1 MRCVVLALAF
11 LAGPARAAV
20 PGSLGREVA
29 VPERLPAGAEYSLP
43 LPALLAYGEKLFSA
57 NWTIQEGAGRPGTK
71 GTGAALSDP
80 SRPLRFPRNFNR
92 VSAPDANSCAGC
104 HHSPS
109 PGGDGDIVANVF
121 VTAQRF
127 DFATFDLLDL
137 VPTGGAKDERGEGV
151 TVQDIGNS
159 RATLG
164 MFGSGYIEMLARQM
178 TRDLQA
184 TRDRITPG
192 QAELLESTGVSFGVL
207 GRRADGTWDTSG
219 VTGLPAPSLRASAA
233 EAPNLHVLPFHQA
246 GHVVSLRQFSNN
258 AFNHHHG
265 MQAAERFGAGVD
277 ADGDG
282 LADELTRTDLT
293 AVTLFQATL
302 AVPGRVIPR
311 DPALERAVAVGE
323 EKFAAIGCV
332 RCHVPYLTLEPG
344 GGLFAEP
351 NPYNPPGNLRPGEA
365 PAFAVDLA
373 DPQLPGP
380 RLQPGADGR
389 VRVPAFTDLKLHD
402 ITAGPG
408 DPNREPVDMNEPAG
422 SAGFF
427 AGNGRFLTRKLWGV
441 YGKPNF
447 FHHGLYT
454 TMREAILAHAGEAL
468 GEREA
473 FEALTAHERDCLIE
487 FLKTLRVLPA
497 GTSALV
503 VDERGQPRVWPPVR
517 FVSITRDESGIRL
530 RTTPDSPVSAQPR
543 HGQLQRCEDLAT
555 GIWVDV
561 GEPTAGTELVDPDP
575 VTAGFYR
582 LEIARR

>member
-1 MRCVVLALAF
+1 LVVLALAV

-29 VPERLPAGAEYSLP
+29 VPERLPEGAEYSLP
-43 LPALLAYGEKLFSA
+43 LPAILAYGEKLFSA
-57 NWTIQEGAGRPGTK
+57 NWTIQEGAGRPGSK
-71 GTGAALSDP
+71 GTGGALSDP
-80 SRPLRFPRNFNR
+80 SRPLTFPRNFNR

-137 VPTGGAKDERGEGV
+137 VPTGGAIDERGERV
-151 TVQDIGNS
+151 TVQNIGNS

-178 TRDLQA
+178 TRELQA
-184 TRDRITPG
+184 VRDTIAPG
-192 QAELLESTGVSFGVL
+192 DAQPLRATGVAFGEL
-207 GRRADGTWDTSG
+207 RRNPDGTWDTSG
-219 VTGLPAPSLRASAA
+219 VTGLPAPSLRASATV
-233 EAPNLHVLPFHQA
+233 APSLQVLPFHQA

-277 ADGDG
+277 ADGDS
-282 LADELTRTDLT
+282 LADEMTRGDLT

-302 AVPGRVIPR
+302 AVPGRVIPS
-311 DPALERAVAVGE
+311 DPAMEQAVTLGE

-332 RCHVPYLTLEPG
+332 RCHVPFLALPLG
-344 GGLFAEP
+344 GGIFTEP
-351 NPYNPPGNLRPGEA
+351 NPYNPAGNLRPGDA
-365 PAFAVDLA
+365 PELAVDLA
-373 DPQLPGP
+373 DAQLPGP
-380 RLQPGADGR
+380 RLQPGADGV

-408 DPNREPVDMNEPAG
+408 DPNREPIDMNEPAG

-427 AGNGRFLTRKLWGV
+427 AGNGRFLTRKLWGA

-473 FEALTAHERDCLIE
+473 FAALTAHERDCVIE

-503 VDERGQPRVWPPVR
+503 VDEQGQPRAWPPVR
-517 FVSITRDESGIRL
+517 LLSITRDESGIRL
-530 RTTPDSPVSAQPR
+530 QTSPDSPVSAQPR
-543 HGQLQRCEDLAT
+543 HCQLQRCEDLAT
-555 GIWVDV
+555 GVWTDI
-561 GEPTAGTELVDPDP
+561 GEPTAETELVDPNP
-575 VTAGFYR
+575 VSAGFYR
-582 LEIARR
+582 LAIAGR